1 MELWYTAGKTFAML
15 CVVLGILLAFLYALK
30 RLTQKGGINHCQV
43 KLISSFSIAPRKQ
56 IMIVDVMHERL
67 ILGVTAENISC
78 ISKYP
83 ITEVNHTRPP
93 FNEETLEDS
102 GTIDNELTQ
111 HSLAKN
117 NSLRK
122 SNNNP
127 NNISQVQ
134 SEQ

>member
-30 RLTQKGGINHCQV
+30 RLTQKGGIDHCQI

-56 IMIVDVMHERL
+56 IMVVDVMHERL
-67 ILGVTAENISC
+67 VLGVTADNISC

-83 ITEVNHTRPP
+83 ITEVNNIRHP
-93 FNEETLEDS
+93 FAEKILDDSEVIEDKLIQNS
-102 GTIDNELTQ
+102 LT
-111 HSLAKN
+111 KN